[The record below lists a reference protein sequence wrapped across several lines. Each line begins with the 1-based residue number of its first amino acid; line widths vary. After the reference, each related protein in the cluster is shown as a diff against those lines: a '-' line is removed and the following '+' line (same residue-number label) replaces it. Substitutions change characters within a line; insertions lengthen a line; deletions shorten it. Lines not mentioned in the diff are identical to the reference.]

1 MASEFD
7 EKAAT
12 WDDPGKVRRGQVVAE
27 TLRHALPVGRT
38 TRVLEYGAGTGL
50 TSQALADH
58 VGPITLAEP
67 SAGMRAVMEDKVKAG
82 LLPADARI
90 WDLDLST
97 TPPPD
102 GERVDLVVTVMTL
115 HHIPALAPVL
125 AGFATLLSDGGHV
138 CVVDLEQ
145 EDGSFH
151 ATSPGFAGHDG
162 FAHEDLARQLQEAG
176 FTDVQFRPCHEVQ
189 KDGGTYPLFMATA
202 AVATS

>member
-27 TLRHALPVGRT
+27 AVRATLPVGRT

-67 SAGMRAVMEDKVKAG
+67 SAGMRAVMEDKVRAG
-82 LLPADARI
+82 TLPVDARI

-102 GERVDLVVTVMTL
+102 GERFDLVVTVMTL
-115 HHIPALAPVL
+115 HHIHDLAPVL
-125 AGFATLLSDGGHV
+125 AGFATFLAGGGHLA
-138 CVVDLEQ
+138 VVDLEQ

-162 FAHEDLARQLQEAG
+162 FAHDELTRQLQDAG
-176 FTDVQFRPCHEVQ
+176 FTDVQFRPCHEVE
-189 KDGGTYPLFMATA
+189 KDGATYPLFLATA
-202 AVATS
+202 VIAGR